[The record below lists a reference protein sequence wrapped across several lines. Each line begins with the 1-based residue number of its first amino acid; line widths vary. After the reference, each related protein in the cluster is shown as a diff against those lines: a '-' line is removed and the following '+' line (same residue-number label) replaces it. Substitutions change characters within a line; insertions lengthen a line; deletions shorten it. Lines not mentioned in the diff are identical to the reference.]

1 MIKNFLLILTSA
13 FLFSSIGFSEMT
25 QNLSER
31 DECLGGNKQ
40 KNEKYQKLYDAFNML
55 INDKNCFISK
65 IEASPNDGIRDVSSA
80 ANREYCKIKI
90 AFGETTTDV
99 LLNFEIDKNKN
110 VPFMK
115 AAVKII
121 KEPKTIIEVLNKP
134 QKNIQTKLNF
144 FRARG
149 GYKNA
154 NDYFYGD
161 RNTGEKGF
169 RELAV
174 EKGAC
179 APEEQKFLDEPNQNL
194 VESRNSSGKHKN

>member
-1 MIKNFLLILTSA
+1 
-13 FLFSSIGFSEMT
+13 MT
-25 QNLSER
+25 QNLSEK
-31 DECLGGNKQ
+31 DECLGDKK
-40 KNEKYQKLYDAFNML
+40 KNLEKYKNLYDAFNML

-65 IEASPNDGIRDVSSA
+65 IDALPNDGTLDESLA
-80 ANREYCKIKI
+80 AYREHCKINI
-90 AFGETTTDV
+90 AFGKETTDV
-99 LLNFEIDKNKN
+99 LLNFKIDKNKN
-110 VPFMK
+110 VSFMK
-115 AAVKII
+115 TAAKII
-121 KEPKTIIEVLNKP
+121 KEPKKITEVLNKP
-134 QKNIQTKLNF
+134 QEKIPTNLNF

-161 RNTGEKGF
+161 RNTGEKGL

-194 VESRNSSGKHKN
+194 VESSSSSGKHKN